1 MKIRLKECMDKKGIN
16 MEELQKAVDI
26 DPVLLENMYE
36 KGIFDSE
43 KNGVQMISELM
54 LALNVSKINELVPDI
69 K

>member
-1 MKIRLKECMDKKGIN
+1 

-26 DPVLLENMYE
+26 DPVLLENMYQE
-36 KGIFDSE
+36 GIFDSE
-43 KNGVQMISELM
+43 KNGVQMISELR